1 MEIENKAEVNYSY
14 TYEDKLLQENLDNR
28 RLFLNEEIDDDV
40 ISSTVFNIIRFN
52 KLDDGIPVDERKPI
66 LLYMNTLGGS
76 MFDAM
81 GLVDAITTSITP
93 VYTVN
98 LAMCASAGFSV
109 FIAGKKRF
117 AMPHSTFL
125 MHDGSMVAMDS
136 TAKTKD
142 LVDFLCGEYEN
153 QVMQHVLDHT
163 KIESDYYEE
172 KYRKEWWILPHEA
185 KERGIVDYIIGEDC
199 DISEIL

>member
-1 MEIENKAEVNYSY
+1 MEIENKADVSYNYS
-14 TYEDKLLQENLDNR
+14 YEDKLLQENLDNR
-28 RLFLNEEIDDDV
+28 RLFLNDEIDNHV
-40 ISSTVFNIIRFN
+40 INSLVFHVIRYN
-52 KLDDGIPVDERKPI
+52 KLDEGIPVDERKPI
-66 LLYMNTLGGS
+66 ILFVNTPGGS
-76 MFDAM
+76 VFDAM
-81 GLVDAITTSITP
+81 GLVDSIQTSITP

-117 AMPHSTFL
+117 TMPHSTFL

-136 TAKTKD
+136 AAKTKD
-142 LVDFLCGEYEN
+142 LVDFLCGEY
-153 QVMQHVLDHT
+153 QDQIKRHVLNYT
-163 KIESDYYEE
+163 KIESDYYDE

-185 KERGIVDYIIGEDC
+185 KECGIVDYIIGEDC